1 MGFNRNTLLSL
12 ILFFV
17 ALGVLVTIH
26 EFGHFIAAKSFKLYC
41 TDFSIGFGPKILKIK
56 RKKGETTFSVGVLP
70 LGGYV
75 SMVGEDDEEALP
87 EGINVPK
94 ERTLTGIK
102 RYKRVIIMS
111 AGVIMNFVLAYII
124 FFISSACFPQVI
136 PNSWYVVNDNAGI
149 VSLDETVKFDDNDQL
164 VPTTFVYDGEK
175 FVNSENATGN
185 GLNELNILNEGYFT
199 LDSGESDKKYIAALS
214 FSLTGGVN
222 DTDISKNIY
231 LYETDGTKIGDTE
244 YCAPLMEN
252 NRPVSY
258 VHKEGDEFKIEAL
271 FASATSRDTITTPN
285 VAPTYNRDD
294 DNKLIL
300 YPCEITLSSNESVF
314 NPLNVSFYKYDYR
327 YGWEAFGKA
336 GDQWAESTTLISQA
350 LGNLFIGQGWDQL
363 GGPIAIFSQTT
374 TILQNNPFY
383 SYLSTW
389 GVLSVNLALFNLL
402 PFPGLDGWQIL
413 VEIIEGSVNGIRKLK
428 YKTKNK
434 DEKVKAENTNTEPAL
449 EIHSNQNITNS
460 EIVTAN
466 KDVNLTIGKETN
478 KENSEFKEWEVPTKV
493 KAIMS
498 YVGLGLLLALMVA
511 IFIKDIIGLF

>member
-1 MGFNRNTLLSL
+1 M
-12 ILFFV
+12 
-17 ALGVLVTIH
+17 
-26 EFGHFIAAKSFKLYC
+26 
-41 TDFSIGFGPKILKIK
+41 
-56 RKKGETTFSVGVLP
+56 
-70 LGGYV
+70 
-75 SMVGEDDEEALP
+75 
-87 EGINVPK
+87 
-94 ERTLTGIK
+94 
-102 RYKRVIIMS
+102 
-111 AGVIMNFVLAYII
+111 
-124 FFISSACFPQVI
+124 
-136 PNSWYVVNDNAGI
+136 
-149 VSLDETVKFDDNDQL
+149 
-164 VPTTFVYDGEK
+164 
-175 FVNSENATGN
+175 
-185 GLNELNILNEGYFT
+185 
-199 LDSGESDKKYIAALS
+199 S

-300 YPCEITLSSNESVF
+300 YPCEITLSSNESAF
-314 NPLNVSFYKYDYR
+314 NPLNVSFYKYDYW

-336 GDQWAESTTLISQA
+336 GEQWAESTTLISQA

-389 GVLSVNLALFNLL
+389 GVISVNLALFNLL

-478 KENSEFKEWEVPTKV
+478 KENGEFKEWEVPTKV